1 MPCRKSKAKSPG
13 NLHTLR
19 GGRYVLQSN
28 PLGSGISVNGVVS
41 VFGPQRHSNHI
52 PLLALISV
60 NKY

>member
-1 MPCRKSKAKSPG
+1 M
-13 NLHTLR
+13 
-19 GGRYVLQSN
+19 LQSN

-41 VFGPQRHSNHI
+41 VFGLQRHSNHI